1 MFSNLF
7 VNILQGASEKDIVH
21 SGLEYSMERSARVS
35 ITFIVLTLH
44 IIYSVMATFMVLPHK
59 KEKSDLSLINKE
71 WESVT
76 IAVVNICMFVYQVK
90 AFVISH
96 GIILEP
102 GGRRSH
108 DHMVVVF
115 TSTYTI
121 SANHL
126 DRFTQYNIMFG
137 SYLHEFHCFLWILQF
152 HSPLRLTQYSRNI
165 VESDEKHP

>member
-1 MFSNLF
+1 M
-7 VNILQGASEKDIVH
+7 
-21 SGLEYSMERSARVS
+21 
-35 ITFIVLTLH
+35 
-44 IIYSVMATFMVLPHK
+44 
-59 KEKSDLSLINKE
+59 
-71 WESVT
+71 T

-90 AFVISH
+90 AFVISQ

-115 TSTYTI
+115 TSTYAI
-121 SANHL
+121 GANHI
-126 DRFTQYNIMFG
+126 DRFTEYNIMFV

-152 HSPLRLTQYSRNI
+152 PSPLRLTQYSRNI